1 MWWKVKGVVDE
12 PLAGLTPPIRRGTDV
27 VKALCLGARAVCIGR
42 PFLYGLATQGP
53 PGVRAVFR
61 ILHDE
66 IERTLTLMGVG
77 SLDELG
83 PDWLAPADQHR
94 YIS

>member
-1 MWWKVKGVVDE
+1 LPAVAREVGNRAEVLLD
-12 PLAGLTPPIRRGTDV
+12 GGIRRGTDV

-83 PDWLAPADQHR
+83 PDWLAPAGQHR
-94 YIS
+94 